1 MSVRVRVAAPEN
13 VVTLLGLVGGAPAKG
28 WGVGPLAFYN
38 SSVFQLAG
46 RSGSFLL
53 SCFAGSSQ
61 AQGHP
66 ARAITNKRAAED
78 SISPTHADAAS
89 SFAAAPRVRQSQAS
103 AALHARR
110 CEPT

>member
-1 MSVRVRVAAPEN
+1 MVVSLRARVAAPEN

-28 WGVGPLAFYN
+28 GGVGPLAFYN

-61 AQGHP
+61 AQGHV

-78 SISPTHADAAS
+78 SISPTRADAAS
-89 SFAAAPRVRQSQAS
+89 SFAAASQSPLHFPRPS
-103 AALHARR
+103 AALR
-110 CEPT
+110 CA